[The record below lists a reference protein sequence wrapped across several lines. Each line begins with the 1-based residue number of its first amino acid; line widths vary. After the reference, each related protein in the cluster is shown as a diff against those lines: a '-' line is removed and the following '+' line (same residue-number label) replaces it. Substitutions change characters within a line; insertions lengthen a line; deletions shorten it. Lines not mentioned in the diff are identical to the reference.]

1 MHDRAGDETT
11 VAGPSVESTD
21 DMDGGSRALLA
32 GLLLTVTLMAL
43 ESLSVATVMPEVR
56 ADLGGYDLYGWVF
69 SGFFL
74 ASIVGIVVGGPAVDR
89 RGLVAPFVTGLVLFS
104 VGLAVAGSA
113 GSMEVLV
120 AGRLFQGLGAGAV
133 PAMSYA
139 AIARGFSPAERP
151 RIFAM
156 LSTAWVVPGLIGPSL
171 AAGVEHTVGWRWVF
185 LGLLPV
191 VGVVGALTVG
201 PLRRVPSNRSDGGG
215 ESGQEATAESEPAS
229 PLTVGYLGRVLAMVG
244 GVAAVLSAMTELSGP
259 PALAAV
265 VVGLPVAV
273 RSFSSLV
280 PPGTLRAA
288 PGIPATIAVRGL
300 LTWLFFQTDA
310 YIPLTVVDGRGSSTF
325 TAGAALSVASV
336 AWAVGSWT
344 QARAIASRG
353 PRWLVGAG
361 LVLVMMGAASALG
374 VARGAP
380 VVAVVIGWAVA
391 GYGVGLAYAP
401 LSVVV
406 LGSARAGAE
415 GTAAAALQLSDV
427 LGVAVGT
434 GLGGGVVALGESG
447 NWELLDAV
455 SVVFAGAILVG
466 MVALAASRRIPAF
479 APLGTGAGS

>member
-1 MHDRAGDETT
+1 M
-11 VAGPSVESTD
+11 
-21 DMDGGSRALLA
+21 
-32 GLLLTVTLMAL
+32 
-43 ESLSVATVMPEVR
+43 
-56 ADLGGYDLYGWVF
+56 
-69 SGFFL
+69 
-74 ASIVGIVVGGPAVDR
+74 
-89 RGLVAPFVTGLVLFS
+89 
-104 VGLAVAGSA
+104 
-113 GSMEVLV
+113 
-120 AGRLFQGLGAGAV
+120 
-133 PAMSYA
+133 
-139 AIARGFSPAERP
+139 
-151 RIFAM
+151 
-156 LSTAWVVPGLIGPSL
+156 
-171 AAGVEHTVGWRWVF
+171 
-185 LGLLPV
+185 LPV